1 MPRNKTE
8 LLELLHKKLAR
19 RFHSAYFNMATAKSN
34 LGRWEKVVEE
44 KELAIAYKVA
54 GFEFYYEP
62 IYVARAD
69 TPPFDE
75 MFVGYGMTRNTQVR
89 VDEY

>member
-1 MPRNKTE
+1 M
-8 LLELLHKKLAR
+8 
-19 RFHSAYFNMATAKSN
+19 
-34 LGRWEKVVEE
+34 EE

-89 VDEY
+89 MRKIKMIMMNVSGQR